1 MTTRKKTIA
10 VPVPGSGVLG
20 RYDALVASG
29 VIRLKPTTQAHARYI
44 AGPDLGHV

>member
-29 VIRLKPTTQAHARYI
+29 VLSPVPHLRRRLGVLILA
-44 AGPDLGHV
+44 